1 MLWLSKPISLSFRPI
16 NLPLMD
22 LQHLFNS
29 SNFNPFGL
37 NAFVNAFEYLIP
49 FLLWYTL
56 RSICINYDNCNVY
69 ASIRCVCGSLCLWD
83 FDGFWVNVT
92 FGLKID
98 FRLWLL
104 LDFFS
109 YYFCIFPT
117 YLIRL
122 GFMLFMLC
130 RASTSDGLKGGR
142 QRCQQ
147 NCLIDKTTLA
157 GGEWNE
163 WHEPLDKIHFQWF
176 FFIECGCGKR
186 FSLQVFSWWIDRR

>member
-1 MLWLSKPISLSFRPI
+1 
-16 NLPLMD
+16 MD
-22 LQHLFNS
+22 LQHLSNR

-104 LDFFS
+104 LDFFRI
-109 YYFCIFPT
+109 IFV
-117 YLIRL
+117 
-122 GFMLFMLC
+122 
-130 RASTSDGLKGGR
+130 
-142 QRCQQ
+142 
-147 NCLIDKTTLA
+147 
-157 GGEWNE
+157 
-163 WHEPLDKIHFQWF
+163 
-176 FFIECGCGKR
+176 
-186 FSLQVFSWWIDRR
+186 FSLHISFGSALCFLCCAGPRLLMVLKVGVKGASNIV